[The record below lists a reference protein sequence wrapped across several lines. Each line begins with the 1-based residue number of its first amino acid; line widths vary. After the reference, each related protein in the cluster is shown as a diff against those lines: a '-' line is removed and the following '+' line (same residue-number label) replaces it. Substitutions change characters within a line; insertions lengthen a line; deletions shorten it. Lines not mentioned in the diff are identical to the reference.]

1 MPTLDQEEQEE
12 PGEVDPYLMAPYE
25 ECSICLNADMERPC
39 RTPCLHWFC
48 K

>member
-1 MPTLDQEEQEE
+1 MPNLDEKHDVLVGMDPTLE
-12 PGEVDPYLMAPYE
+12 APSE

-48 K
+48 R